1 MTSIPLAIAVGNSIR
16 LQIAWRSGEHI
27 TGCHLFWPCGAFL
40 SWPMWNG
47 VLREGLN
54 TLFSQSMWNLPA
66 AGIMYPEW
74 TRKWEVYEEELSA
87 DLSVVGPLLAA
98 AGAEQ
103 LVGAE

>member
-1 MTSIPLAIAVGNSIR
+1 
-16 LQIAWRSGEHI
+16 
-27 TGCHLFWPCGAFL
+27 
-40 SWPMWNG
+40 MWNG